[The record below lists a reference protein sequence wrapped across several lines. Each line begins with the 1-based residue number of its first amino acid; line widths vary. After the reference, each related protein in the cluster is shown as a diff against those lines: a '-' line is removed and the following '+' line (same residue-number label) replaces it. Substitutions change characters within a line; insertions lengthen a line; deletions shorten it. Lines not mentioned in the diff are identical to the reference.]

1 MLQSVLILVTQ
12 NVWAAFLI
20 AFFFGGSI
28 FVHELGHFLM
38 ARLTG
43 IHVDRFSIGF
53 GPAIWS
59 WRGKD
64 GVEYRLSWFPLG
76 GYVLLPQLAD
86 LGPIEGKPT
95 KDVSALPPPS
105 YAAKMLVFVAGAVFN
120 VLFALALATVIFVVG
135 MPQQRDLASTRIG
148 YVVSKFELPDG
159 KSVPSPAAAA
169 GLKAG
174 DIIRSVDGT
183 PIHDFSDIA
192 DLVKLSGGR
201 SPDGQPQVKMVV
213 QRGDRSIPVTLQP
226 MLLGEVEW
234 GQDQNGIADEIVSK
248 PLAGGADRF
257 RQIGISQSDTLI
269 VDTVTPGSP
278 AAKAG
283 FRHGD
288 EIESLNGVPIY
299 SLFTLLDELH
309 RNVGRPIPAEVSR
322 GHAAVHLVL
331 TPAAP
336 ADGKLVA
343 KDRPDPVGTATGL
356 AQFTRPIVTVHPSP
370 FSQVWDEV
378 VMTVRTVASLV
389 NPHSD
394 VGLSKM
400 TGIIGIVQVYH
411 AVAPEGLI
419 PVMGLTILINVNLAI
434 LNLLP
439 VPVLDGGQMLFA
451 TIGWVRGRSLPMN
464 FIVATQSVFM
474 MAILVLM
481 FYIGWFD
488 ILRWRHG

>member
-1 MLQSVLILVTQ
+1 MLQSVLIFITQ

-28 FVHELGHFLM
+28 FVHELGHFLV

-95 KDVSALPPPS
+95 RDVSSLPPPS

-120 VLFALALATVIFVVG
+120 VLFAFGLACIIFVVG
-135 MPQQRDLASTRIG
+135 TPEGRDLATTTIG
-148 YVVSKFELPDG
+148 YVSPTVDLANG
-159 KSVPSPAAAA
+159 KLVKSPALEA
-169 GLKAG
+169 GLEAG

-183 PIHDFSDIA
+183 RVRDWNDVTT
-192 DLVKLSGGR
+192 LVKLSSGR
-201 SPDGQPQVKMVV
+201 SPSGAPELRMGIERAGRPITVVIHPKLGGEESYRVVGISPFGEPIIDTVRDGSAAAQAGFQK
-213 QRGDRSIPVTLQP
+213 G
-226 MLLGEVEW
+226 
-234 GQDQNGIADEIVSK
+234 DEIKRV
-248 PLAGGADRF
+248 G
-257 RQIGISQSDTLI
+257 DTLI
-269 VDTVTPGSP
+269 QSNASFV
-278 AAKAG
+278 
-283 FRHGD
+283 
-288 EIESLNGVPIY
+288 
-299 SLFTLLDELH
+299 
-309 RNVGRPIPAEVSR
+309 
-322 GHAAVHLVL
+322 AAVNDNAGKVIPVWVKRAGRDVILKLKALPGAGPNNPPVSTTGFL
-331 TPAAP
+331 TLTSPT
-336 ADGKLVA
+336 V
-343 KDRPDPVGTATGL
+343 
-356 AQFTRPIVTVHPSP
+356 FVHPSP
-370 FSQVWDEV
+370 FTQVWDEV
-378 VMTVRTVASLV
+378 DMTVRTVASLI

-411 AVAPEGLI
+411 QVAPEGLI

-451 TIGWVRGRSLPMN
+451 TIAWVRGRSLPMN

-488 ILRWRHG
+488 ILRLRHG